1 MQKQFEIYP
10 SASRFWLLTLVTLQS
25 SRMGAEAV
33 MSLMESTSDTPP
45 CVVTVDGNQIMRVP
59 LVEAVQR
66 VTSLFLWLN
75 ACRVSC

>member
-1 MQKQFEIYP
+1 
-10 SASRFWLLTLVTLQS
+10 
-25 SRMGAEAV
+25 MGAEAV

-66 VTSLFLWLN
+66 VTSLFL
-75 ACRVSC
+75 